1 MAQKAGL
8 IGMELVN
15 ANLNKRLGTLSKRGI
30 KGMYRSVILIRKSME
45 TTPPLVPIGRSR
57 PGYVGGNLRASW
69 FQSFFESAAKGQVGI
84 IFGFNANY
92 AVYVHEMGGNDIN
105 WSRPGSGPKFLQ
117 AAVRRNT
124 KEIVKIMATSM
135 KTGE

>member
-15 ANLNKRLGTLSKRGI
+15 ANLNKRLGVLTKRGI
-30 KGMYRSVILIRKSME
+30 QGMYRSIILIRKSME
-45 TTPPLVPIGRSR
+45 TTPPLVPIDT
-57 PGYVGGNLRASW
+57 GNLRASW
-69 FQSFFESAAKGQVGI
+69 FQEFFENAAKGQVGI
-84 IFGFNANY
+84 AFGFNSNY
-92 AVYVHEMGGNDIN
+92 AVYVHEMGGSDIN

-117 AAVRRNT
+117 AAVRRNS
-124 KEIVKIMATSM
+124 KEIVKIIALSM